1 MPIETAIWLV
11 DEQPQKL
18 SASSLLSERELEDMI
33 VSSPKILSDEWML
46 IGRQERTVSGGIVDL
61 LAIAP
66 DGGLV
71 LIELKRHRT
80 PREVVAQALDYA
92 CWVEGL
98 EADAIAAIYA
108 RFSENADFSK
118 DFADF
123 FGAPLDEDTLNENHQ
138 IVIVA
143 AQLDE
148 SSERIVG
155 YLNERSIAI
164 NVLFFQVFELE
175 SQKLLSRAW
184 LLDPD
189 ETQVASATVSR
200 PSKDREREPWNGE
213 IYANYGHGE
222 TRDWAEGRKFGFVSA
237 GGGSW
242 YSKPLKTLK
251 QGDRIWV
258 KAPGFGFVGVGEVV
272 GPRQSIHD
280 FQSKTD
286 EGAKPAL
293 EVLSGASYHR
303 EHQDDPDKM
312 EYFVPINWIHAVP
325 LEQAINEIGL
335 FGNQGTVCRPTT
347 PSWRTTVDRTEAA
360 LESGLARG
368 E

>member
-11 DEQPQKL
+11 DERPKKL
-18 SASSLLSERELEDMI
+18 NASSLFSERELEDMI
-33 VSSPKILSDEWML
+33 VTSPKILSDEWML
-46 IGRQERTVSGGIVDL
+46 IGRQERTASGGIVDL

-98 EADAIAAIYA
+98 EADDIASIYS
-108 RFSENADFSK
+108 RFSSNADLSRDFS
-118 DFADF
+118 AF
-123 FGAPLDEDTLNENHQ
+123 FGAPLDEDTLNETHQ

-148 SSERIVG
+148 SSERIVS

-175 SQKLLSRAW
+175 KQKLLSRAW

-189 ETQVASATVSR
+189 ETQVASATASR
-200 PSKDREREPWNGE
+200 ATREREREPWNGE
-213 IYANYGHGE
+213 FYANFGHSE
-222 TRDWAEGRKFGFVSA
+222 TRDWNEGRRYGFVSA

-251 QGDRIWV
+251 HGDRLWA
-258 KAPGFGFVGVGEVV
+258 KAPGFGFVGVGEVI
-272 GPRQSIHD
+272 GSRQSIQD
-280 FQSKTD
+280 FEIETQDGVKSAQ
-286 EGAKPAL
+286 EAL
-293 EVLSGASYHR
+293 AGGTYHR
-303 EHQDDPDKM
+303 EHLDDPDRM
-312 EYFVPINWIHAVP
+312 EYFVPVKWLHSVP
-325 LEQAINEIGL
+325 LDQAVNEIGL

-347 PSWRTTVDRTEAA
+347 PSWRTTVER
-360 LESGLARG
+360 LKQRWNLA
-368 E
+368 

>member
-11 DEQPQKL
+11 NEQPKKL
-18 SASSLLSERELEDMI
+18 EASSLLSERELEDMI
-33 VSSPKILSDEWML
+33 VCSPKILSDEWML
-46 IGRQERTVSGGIVDL
+46 IGRQERTTSGGIVDL

-66 DGGLV
+66 DGGLI

-98 EADAIAAIYA
+98 EADDIAAIYS
-108 RFSENADFSK
+108 RFAPNADLAE
-118 DFADF
+118 DFATY
-123 FGAPLDEDTLNENHQ
+123 FGAELDEDSLNENHQ

-148 SSERIVG
+148 SSERIVA

-175 SQKLLSRAW
+175 QKKLLSRAW

-189 ETQVASATVSR
+189 ETQVAFASASR
-200 PSKDREREPWNGE
+200 GTREREREPWNGE
-213 IYANYGHGE
+213 FYANFGHGD
-222 TRDWAEGRKFGFVSA
+222 TRDWSEGRRFGFISA

-242 YSKPLKTLK
+242 YSTPLKMLK
-251 QGDRIWV
+251 QGDRVWV
-258 KAPGFGFVGVGEVV
+258 KAPKFGFVGVGEVI
-272 GPRQSIHD
+272 GPRQSISE
-280 FQSKTD
+280 FEIETENES
-286 EGAKPAL
+286 GAAQDL
-293 EVLSGASYHR
+293 LSGGTYHR
-303 EHQDDPDKM
+303 EHIGDPDKM
-312 EYFVPINWIHAVP
+312 EYFVPVRWVHTVP
-325 LEQAINEIGL
+325 LDQAVNEIGL

-347 PSWRTTVDRTEAA
+347 PSWRTTVERLKQRWNLD
-360 LESGLARG
+360 
-368 E
+368 